1 MAAAGTGHRFSI
13 VFHCFLMHIYLNGWR
28 SFTEARI
35 LHQTSQA
42 AGLPH
47 NEIAAQVPTRKDVQT
62 YLLLE
67 STSVGIR
74 SGLYVGGLYGEV
86 HKSPGDFFLIQINFY
101 FDAYGDIFFI
111 RFYFF

>member
-1 MAAAGTGHRFSI
+1 MAAAGTGHRFSM

-86 HKSPGDFFLIQINFY
+86 HKSPGDFF
-101 FDAYGDIFFI
+101 
-111 RFYFF
+111 